1 MIHDIANTIV
11 SYVGDMGYLG
21 IFLLMFLESTFFPF
35 PSEII
40 MVPAGYL
47 AYQGEM
53 NLYMVVFVGILG
65 SIGGALLNYYLAM
78 SFGRAFI
85 LRYGKYFFIKE
96 ETLNKLDTFF
106 AKHGEISTFTGRL
119 IPGIRQLISLP
130 AGLARMNIAKFSFF
144 TALGAGI
151 WIIVL
156 VALGYVVGSNETL
169 ISQYLKSA
177 TFIVGKLFAQEIFT
191 VLFTSTPLPSLKVTT
206 KYLPPPFDIFVFGVN
221 VIVLALLSKVTLPS
235 AFV

>member
-65 SIGGALLNYYLAM
+65 SIGGALLNYYLAI

-177 TFIVGKLFAQEIFT
+177 TFIALICVVLIVIFY
-191 VLFTSTPLPSLKVTT
+191 VVRNKRRKDILK
-206 KYLPPPFDIFVFGVN
+206 D
-221 VIVLALLSKVTLPS
+221 
-235 AFV
+235 

>member
-11 SYVGDMGYLG
+11 SYVGDMGYWG

-40 MVPAGYL
+40 MIPAGYL
-47 AYQGEM
+47 AYKGEM
-53 NLYMVVFVGILG
+53 NLYIVVLMGIFG
-65 SIGGALLNYYLAM
+65 SIGGALLNYHLAK

-96 ETLNKLDTFF
+96 ETLDKLELFF

-130 AGLARMNIAKFSFF
+130 AGLARMNMAKFSAF

-151 WIIVL
+151 WVVVL
-156 VALGYVVGSNETL
+156 VALGYVVGSNEEL
-169 ISQYLKSA
+169 ISEYLKSA
-177 TFIVGKLFAQEIFT
+177 TLIALISVIFITIFYVVRHQRRKEI
-191 VLFTSTPLPSLKVTT
+191 LE
-206 KYLPPPFDIFVFGVN
+206 D
-221 VIVLALLSKVTLPS
+221 
-235 AFV
+235 

>member
-1 MIHDIANTIV
+1 MIHEIANTIV
-11 SYVGDMGYLG
+11 YYVGDMGYWG

-40 MVPAGYL
+40 MIPAGYL
-47 AYQGEM
+47 AFKGEM
-53 NLYMVVFVGILG
+53 NLYIVVLMGILG
-65 SIGGALLNYYLAM
+65 SVGGALLNYYLAK

-96 ETLNKLDTFF
+96 ETLDKLESFF
-106 AKHGEISTFTGRL
+106 SKHGEISTFTGRL

-151 WIIVL
+151 WVVVL
-156 VALGYVVGSNETL
+156 VALGYLVGSNEEL
-169 ISQYLKSA
+169 ISEYLKSA
-177 TFIVGKLFAQEIFT
+177 TLIALVSVVFIGIFYVVRHKRRKK
-191 VLFTSTPLPSLKVTT
+191 VLE
-206 KYLPPPFDIFVFGVN
+206 D
-221 VIVLALLSKVTLPS
+221 
-235 AFV
+235 

>member
-40 MVPAGYL
+40 MIPAGYL

-53 NLYMVVFVGILG
+53 NLYIVVIMGILG
-65 SIGGALLNYYLAM
+65 SVGGALLNYYLAK
-78 SFGRAFI
+78 SFGRAFV

-96 ETLNKLDTFF
+96 ETLNKLDAFF

-130 AGLARMNIAKFSFF
+130 AGLARMHIAKFSFF
-144 TALGAGI
+144 TAIGAGI

-156 VALGYVVGSNETL
+156 VALGYLVGSNETL
-169 ISQYLKSA
+169 ISEYLKLA
-177 TFIVGKLFAQEIFT
+177 TLIAL
-191 VLFTSTPLPSLKVTT
+191 
-206 KYLPPPFDIFVFGVN
+206 IFVVFIAIFYIIRN
-221 VIVLALLSKVTLPS
+221 KRRKKILEK
-235 AFV
+235 